1 VIEAKRSWVDRQILN
16 IGNMRVT
23 LSEPVTVGR
32 SRGYY
37 WFPNLWHMRNGDL
50 FCTISPVA
58 DIHMSTIPYL
68 ATWSRDG
75 GLTWSEPLVTNDGG
89 QVLLELTTGDAILLP
104 YFLRRRVEGLGAPY
118 NRIAADKRTIEYE
131 ATGVRVTGLPGP
143 DRSYKPGL
151 DTAGFVFNGQTLQL
165 QDGSYLA
172 TIYGGL
178 VEVPGSRIFTV
189 KSTDGVNWA
198 VGALIA
204 DVTCNL
210 PGKEGPGES
219 AILRL
224 KDGRI
229 MCVFRVGSAFPYGQ
243 SWSSD
248 EGKSWSAPVAM
259 PGIFSVQPGLALFGD
274 GMIALSGGRPGLYLW
289 LNEDGS
295 GTEWQP
301 IDMLAHHN
309 NCCPTETIVPTDDL
323 KLQRTSAYTEVVAV
337 DEHTLLYIYDR
348 IPNGWRPIP
357 EEMEDTNSV
366 WLVRVTVEKRNEEK
380 RNGEKH
386 NG

>member
-1 VIEAKRSWVDRQILN
+1 MIETKHSWIDHQTLN
-16 IGNMRVT
+16 VGDVRVT
-23 LSEPVTVGR
+23 LSEPVAVGR

-37 WFPNLWHMRNGDL
+37 WFPNLWQLRTGDL

-75 GLTWSEPLVTNDGG
+75 GLTWSEPVVTNDGG
-89 QVLLELTTGDAILLP
+89 QTLLELASGEAILLP
-104 YFLRRRVEGLGAPY
+104 YFMRRKAEGLGARY
-118 NRIAADKRTIEYE
+118 NRMPAGTRTLAYE
-131 ATGVRVTGLPGP
+131 ATGVCVTGIPGP
-143 DRSYKPGL
+143 DRAYKPSL
-151 DTAGFVFNGQTLQL
+151 DTAGIVFNGQTLHL
-165 QDGSYLA
+165 NDGSYLA

-178 VEVPGSRIFTV
+178 LDFPGSRIFAV

-198 VGALIA
+198 VESLIA
-204 DVTCNL
+204 DVSSNL

-229 MCVFRVGSAFPYGQ
+229 LCVFRVGSAFPYGQ

-259 PGIFSVQPGLALFGD
+259 QGVFSVQPSLARLGD
-274 GMIALSGGRPGLYLW
+274 GTVALAGGRPGLYLW

-295 GTEWQP
+295 GTAWQRV
-301 IDMLAHHN
+301 DMLAHHN
-309 NCCPTETIVPTDDL
+309 VCCPTEPIPYSDDL
-323 KLQRTSAYTEVVAV
+323 KEQRTSAYTEVVAV
-337 DEHTLLYIYDR
+337 DDHTLLYMYDR

-357 EEMEDTNSV
+357 EEMNDTNSV
-366 WLVRVTVEKRNEEK
+366 WLVRVTVGK
-380 RNGEKH
+380 
-386 NG
+386 

>member
-1 VIEAKRSWVDRQILN
+1 MIEAKRSWVDHQTLN
-16 IGNMRVT
+16 AGNVRVT
-23 LSEPVTVGR
+23 LSEPVAVGR

-37 WFPNLWHMRNGDL
+37 WFPNLWRMRHGDL

-68 ATWSRDG
+68 AMWSRDG
-75 GLTWSEPLVTNDGG
+75 GLTWSEPVVTNDGG
-89 QVLLELTTGDAILLP
+89 QTLLELASGDAILLP
-104 YFLRRRVEGLGAPY
+104 YFLRRRAEGLGAPY
-118 NRIAADKRTIEYE
+118 NRIPSGTRTLEYE
-131 ATGVRVTGLPGP
+131 ATGVQVTGLPGL
-143 DRSYKPGL
+143 DRSYKLGL

-178 VEVPGSRIFTV
+178 VDHPGSRIFTV
-189 KSTDGVNWA
+189 KSTDGVNWT
-198 VGALIA
+198 VDALIA
-204 DVTCNL
+204 DTTSNL
-210 PGKEGPGES
+210 SGKEGPGES

-248 EGKSWSAPVAM
+248 EGKSWSAPVTM
-259 PGIFSVQPGLALFGD
+259 PGIFSVQPSLALLGD
-274 GMIALSGGRPGLYLW
+274 GAIALAGGRPGLYLW
-289 LNEDGS
+289 LNEDGG
-295 GTEWQP
+295 GTEWQQ

-309 NCCPTETIVPTDDL
+309 ACCPAEPIPYSDEL

-337 DEHTLLYIYDR
+337 NDHTLLYMYDR

-357 EEMEDTNSV
+357 EAMNDTNSV
-366 WLVRVTVEKRNEEK
+366 WLVRVTVEKRN
-380 RNGEKH
+380 G
-386 NG
+386 

>member
-1 VIEAKRSWVDRQILN
+1 MIEAKHSWVDAQTLEV
-16 IGNMRVT
+16 GSARVT
-23 LSEPVTVGR
+23 LSEPIAVGR

-37 WFPNLWHMRNGDL
+37 WFPNLWQMPNGDL

-58 DIHMSTIPYL
+58 DIHMSTLPYL

-75 GLTWSEPLVTNDGG
+75 GLTWSEPVVTNDGG
-89 QVLLELTTGDAILLP
+89 QVLLQLASGDAILLP
-104 YFLRRRVEGLGAPY
+104 YFLRRRPEGLGAPY
-118 NRIAADKRTIEYE
+118 NRIPAGTRTLEYE

-151 DTAGFVFNGQTLQL
+151 DTAGLVFNGQTLQL

-178 VEVPGSRIFTV
+178 AASPGSSLFTV
-189 KSTDGVNWA
+189 KSTDGVNWM
-198 VGALIA
+198 VDTLIA
-204 DVTCNL
+204 DTSCNL

-243 SWSSD
+243 CWSSD

-259 PGIFSVQPGLALFGD
+259 QGVFSVQPSLALLGD
-274 GMIALSGGRPGLYLW
+274 GTIALAGGRPGLYLW
-289 LNEDGS
+289 LDKDGS
-295 GTEWQP
+295 GTEWQR
-301 IDMLAHHN
+301 IDILAHHN
-309 NCCPTETIVPTDDL
+309 QCCPAEPIPYSDDL
-323 KLQRTSAYTEVVAV
+323 RQQRTSSYTEVVAV
-337 DEHTLLYIYDR
+337 DDQTLLYMYDR

-357 EEMEDTNSV
+357 EEMNDTNSV
-366 WLVRVTVEKRNEEK
+366 WLVRVTVE
-380 RNGEKH
+380 
-386 NG
+386 